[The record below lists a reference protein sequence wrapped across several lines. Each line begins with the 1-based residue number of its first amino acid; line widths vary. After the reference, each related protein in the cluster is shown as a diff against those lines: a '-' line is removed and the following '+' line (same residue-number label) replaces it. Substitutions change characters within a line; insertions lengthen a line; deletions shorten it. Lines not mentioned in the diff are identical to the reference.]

1 VTFGAKDETPQRETT
16 QTGEGKRRA
25 VQVEQAV
32 AAGRAAGGVAIV
44 GGGVIGLAIGWRAAA
59 AGLGPITV
67 YDPRLADPAPQQSSW
82 AAAGMLAPVTEVHYG
97 EEALL
102 ELTLAARDR
111 WPEFAAEL
119 LAYAGVD
126 PGYRTEGTVSVA
138 RDPDDMA
145 AFEEL
150 AAFQVKLGLDVTRL
164 RTRELRALEPALS
177 PRVRGGLL
185 VRGDHSVD
193 NRAVV
198 RGLRVACE
206 RAGVRLRPE
215 DVTDLAALDA
225 ETVVV
230 AAGAGSRALLPQ
242 LPVRPVKGQLLHL
255 RGERL
260 LTRTVRGLDAYL
272 VPRGDG
278 RMVVGATVEER
289 GTDHRATAGAVH
301 ELLRAAY
308 ELLPGITE
316 LEFTEAVVGLRPGT
330 PDNAPLLGP
339 LPGNDRLVIAA
350 GHYRNGILLAPITAD
365 LITSL
370 LVSAHVPALAVPFA
384 PGRFE

>member
-1 VTFGAKDETPQRETT
+1 VHGA
-16 QTGEGKRRA
+16 RA
-25 VQVEQAV
+25 A
-32 AAGRAAGGVAIV
+32 AAGRIAIA
-44 GGGVIGLAIGWRAAA
+44 GGGVIGLAIAWRAAQ
-59 AGLGPITV
+59 AGLGPVTV
-67 YDPRLADPAPQQSSW
+67 YDSQLARDAPRQSSW

-111 WPEFAAEL
+111 WAAFAADL
-119 LAYAGVD
+119 LAYAGID

-138 RDPDDMA
+138 RDPDDLA

-150 AAFQVKLGLDVTRL
+150 AAFQLKLGLDVTRL
-164 RTRELRALEPALS
+164 RSRELRALEPALT

-193 NRAVV
+193 NRALV
-198 RGLRVACE
+198 RGLRAAAE
-206 RAGVRLRPE
+206 RAGVRLEPH
-215 DVTDLAALDA
+215 DVTDLGALDA

-260 LTRTVRGLDAYL
+260 LHRTVRGLDAYL

-289 GTDHRATAGAVH
+289 GADSTATAGAVH

-308 ELLPGITE
+308 ELLPGVTE
-316 LEFTEAVVGLRPGT
+316 LEFREAVVGLRPGT
-330 PDNAPLLGP
+330 PDNAPLLGR
-339 LPGNDRLVIAA
+339 LDGADERLVVAT

-365 LITSL
+365 LIVEL
-370 LVSAHVPALAVPFA
+370 LVTGEVPALAAPFA
-384 PGRFE
+384 PGRFG